1 MEEKVSRND
10 FSDSI
15 NTERNTYQK
24 IGLYK
29 KPNKKLL
36 NFLDLQH
43 DEEVLINLS
52 LFPFKNLFIN
62 DVKERFAKHLI
73 LTTQRVIFI
82 LNRGYLIKEFFTY
95 NQITSIVVTSKWH
108 ISGDFPVIILKTAT
122 DVYELVFSTLFTY
135 RKKISGIVD
144 CIKTRNRDIEIS
156 IDWKGSSIDYIKEI
170 LLTKIKFK

>member
-95 NQITSIVVTSKWH
+95 NQITSIGVTSKWH